1 MKTYSYSDKVQFFT
15 NKAKTA
21 VSTKQAWYFYGKLK
35 GVTRYMELTQ
45 EEAEHHAAYLPKLA
59 KAIEKKFGGTTK
71 VQKPTA
77 SASAPKLPKAT
88 QPAVSKN
95 GRTNNALRVQAAI
108 QNLKATISILEDIK

>member
-45 EEAEHHAAYLPKLA
+45 EEAEFPPPPPPSLCL
-59 KAIEKKFGGTTK
+59 
-71 VQKPTA
+71 
-77 SASAPKLPKAT
+77 SS
-88 QPAVSKN
+88 
-95 GRTNNALRVQAAI
+95 
-108 QNLKATISILEDIK
+108 

>member
-21 VSTKQAWYFYGKLK
+21 KYRTKQAWYFYGKLK

-77 SASAPKLPKAT
+77 SASATKLPSAT

-95 GRTNNALRVQAAI
+95 GRTNNGLRVKPLFSLNI
-108 QNLKATISILEDIK
+108 FYLNP